1 MVKAEF
7 PIRTLPTAA
16 RSMTWSIGLQ
26 WPWLLCCSV
35 DREKLNF
42 CHKFLIWLYLIATYS
57 QKIKNKL
64 SGRKFDLFDD
74 VISVEKGDLGPKM

>member
-16 RSMTWSIGLQ
+16 RSMTWSIDLQ

-35 DREKLNF
+35 DREKLIF
-42 CHKFLIWLYLIATYS
+42 CHKFLI
-57 QKIKNKL
+57 
-64 SGRKFDLFDD
+64 
-74 VISVEKGDLGPKM
+74 